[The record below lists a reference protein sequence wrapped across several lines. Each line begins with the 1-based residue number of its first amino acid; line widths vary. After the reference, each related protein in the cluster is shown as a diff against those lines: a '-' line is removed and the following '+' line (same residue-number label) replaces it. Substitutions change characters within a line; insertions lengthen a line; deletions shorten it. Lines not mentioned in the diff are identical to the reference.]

1 MEYCPYDSAFEIT
14 QPIQEKKKKRKQQQ
28 QQKQNLEVFDSFDPD
43 RPALANKT
51 DILSLQTLSEA
62 FVDISSNFVAPKLS
76 EFKALP
82 KYFLNGEDDFAEPFT
97 DVIGSEE
104 PTPPSLPLIDNWKP
118 VTPSNSYTA
127 FFNES
132 AEPDKPDKPV
142 KSVKFNPYN
151 DTTQQ
156 LPKKVMTEESS
167 SNDIVNKIDLLFKRL
182 DALEKEC
189 KGDFNPNNQKELL
202 YFVGTGFVFLVGIH
216 LLRR

>member
-1 MEYCPYDSAFEIT
+1 M
-14 QPIQEKKKKRKQQQ
+14 
-28 QQKQNLEVFDSFDPD
+28 FDSFDPD

-127 FFNES
+127 FFNDS
-132 AEPDKPDKPV
+132 AEPSNTDKPV
-142 KSVKFNPYN
+142 KSVNSVKFNPYN
-151 DTTQQ
+151 DTRQQ
-156 LPKKVMTEESS
+156 LPKKVMTDEPS
-167 SNDIVNKIDLLFKRL
+167 SNDIVSKIDLLFKRL

-189 KGDFNPNNQKELL
+189 KGSSNPNNQKEIL

>member
-14 QPIQEKKKKRKQQQ
+14 QPIQEKKKKKK

-82 KYFLNGEDDFAEPFT
+82 KYFLNSEDEFAEPFT

-104 PTPPSLPLIDNWKP
+104 EPTQPSLPLIDNWKP

-127 FFNES
+127 FYNES
-132 AEPDKPDKPV
+132 AEPSNNVKPPPV
-142 KSVKFNPYN
+142 KPVKFNPYN
-151 DTTQQ
+151 DTKQYMPT
-156 LPKKVMTEESS
+156 KVMTEDSS
-167 SNDIVNKIDLLFKRL
+167 SNDIVSKIDLLFKRL

-189 KGDFNPNNQKELL
+189 KGNSNPNNQKELL